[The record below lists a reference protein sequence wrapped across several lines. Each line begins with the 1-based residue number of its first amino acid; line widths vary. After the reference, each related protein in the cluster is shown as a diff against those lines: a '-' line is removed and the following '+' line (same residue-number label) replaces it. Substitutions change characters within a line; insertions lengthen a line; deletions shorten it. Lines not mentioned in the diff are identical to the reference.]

1 MSIAAAGVLRRAAL
15 NAFRLNSFGA
25 APFRAAPART
35 LSTGPKKPAAEL
47 TFKEAWLSDP
57 ATYPIVVII
66 SSPYPASVKQRNHDQ
81 KSTSLYR
88 GPCDRGAVVSW
99 ESASRPSPKAKRASS
114 RVRYESRARGRP
126 RDIYVPHSRGH
137 RLLQLLHLLPLLLAG
152 RAHHQDGAVA
162 GH

>member
-1 MSIAAAGVLRRAAL
+1 MSLAAAGVLRRAAL

-66 SSPYPASVKQRNHDQ
+66 SSP
-81 KSTSLYR
+81 
-88 GPCDRGAVVSW
+88 
-99 ESASRPSPKAKRASS
+99 
-114 RVRYESRARGRP
+114 
-126 RDIYVPHSRGH
+126 
-137 RLLQLLHLLPLLLAG
+137 
-152 RAHHQDGAVA
+152 
-162 GH
+162 